1 MSLKATSPSTLEE
14 GARRGTAPDAVPRLR
29 PAGAGDRQE
38 GSLLLLVAAF
48 VLLFCLLP
56 LLRLFA
62 EVFAAGPAEGLE
74 IARALFENRFAR
86 QAVVNTLEA
95 GLLATLVSIL
105 LGGGLALAIG
115 LTDLRAKALLTF
127 LALLPLLIPAQIA
140 ALAWLELVGPS
151 SFVWQL
157 PGLDYPAGSRNPLY
171 GREGIVLLMGVEHAP
186 MVFLTV
192 RAGLRALPDELIEAA
207 RAAGARPLRL
217 TFGIVLPLLR
227 PALLAGGALAFVSA
241 IGNFGVP
248 ALLGIPGRYTML
260 TTFIYQRLNGF
271 GPSVLGEVALLAAL
285 LAVIAAVGLA
295 VQAAAARRG
304 KLSLERGGRALQPFA
319 LGRRRWRVE
328 ASVWGL
334 LILTGVLPLLALL
347 NSSVAQALGV
357 PVTPDTAT
365 LRHFGDVLA
374 NQITARAFVN
384 STLLAGLA
392 AVSCVLVSVPLAYLA
407 VVRNRSLAR
416 LLTLISD
423 APYALPGIVLS
434 IACILLYLRPLPLL
448 EVGLYGSFWI
458 LAVAYLGR
466 FLALALR
473 PAISGVEQLDPRLEE
488 AAQIAGAGGWRRLRD
503 IVLPLAAP
511 PAAAG
516 GMLVFM
522 AAFNELTVSA
532 LLWSAGN
539 ETLGVVIFA
548 LYDEGN
554 SNAAAAVSVLTVIVT
569 LAIAAAATL
578 FARWTEMPRGV
589 LPWQT

>member
-1 MSLKATSPSTLEE
+1 MSLKQTGL
-14 GARRGTAPDAVPRLR
+14 RGPQADAVLAGGASHGRRLR
-29 PAGAGDRQE
+29 TGDRQE
-38 GSLLLLVAAF
+38 RVLLALVAAF

-74 IARALFENRFAR
+74 TARELFQSRFAR
-86 QAVVNTLEA
+86 QAVFNTLEA
-95 GLLATLVSIL
+95 GLLSMLVSL
-105 LGGGLALAIG
+105 VLGGGLALAIG
-115 LTDLRAKALLTF
+115 LTDIRAKALLTF
-127 LALLPLLIPAQIA
+127 LALMPLLIPAQIA
-140 ALAWLELVGPS
+140 ALAWLELIGPS
-151 SFVWQL
+151 SFLWQI

-171 GREGIVLLMGVEHAP
+171 GREGIVILMGVEHAP

-192 RAGLRALPDELIEAA
+192 RAGLRALPDELVEAA

-217 TFGIVLPLLR
+217 TFGILLPLLR
-227 PALLAGGALAFVSA
+227 PALLAGAALAFVSA

-285 LAVIAAVGLA
+285 LALLAAAGLA

-304 KLSLERGGRALQPFA
+304 KLSLERGGRVLQPFS
-319 LGRRRWRVE
+319 LGARRWRVE
-328 ASVWGL
+328 AAVWGL
-334 LILTGVLPLLALL
+334 LGLTGVLPLLALV
-347 NSSVAQALGV
+347 NSSLAQALGV
-357 PVTPDTAT
+357 AVTLETAT
-365 LRHFGDVLA
+365 LRHYGDVLA

-384 STLLAGLA
+384 STLLAALA
-392 AVSCVLVSVPLAYLA
+392 AVSCLLVSLPLAYLA
-407 VVRNRSLAR
+407 VVRRRALAR
-416 LLTLISD
+416 LLTFVSD

-448 EVGLYGSFWI
+448 EIGLYGSFWI

-569 LAIAAAATL
+569 LAIALAATL
-578 FARWTEMPRGV
+578 FARWMRMPRGV

>member
-1 MSLKATSPSTLEE
+1 MSLKQTGFHGPQAGAVLAG
-14 GARRGTAPDAVPRLR
+14 GARHGWRLST
-29 PAGAGDRQE
+29 GDRQE
-38 GSLLLLVAAF
+38 RVLLALVAAF

-74 IARALFENRFAR
+74 TARELFQSRFAR
-86 QAVVNTLEA
+86 QAVFNTLEA
-95 GLLATLVSIL
+95 GLLSMLVSL
-105 LGGGLALAIG
+105 VLGGGLALAIG
-115 LTDLRAKALLTF
+115 LTDIRAKALLTF
-127 LALLPLLIPAQIA
+127 LALMPLLIPAQIA
-140 ALAWLELVGPS
+140 ALAWLELIGPS
-151 SFVWQL
+151 SFLWQI

-171 GREGIVLLMGVEHAP
+171 GREGIVILMGVEHAP

-192 RAGLRALPDELIEAA
+192 RAGLRALPDELVEAA

-217 TFGIVLPLLR
+217 TFGILLPLLR
-227 PALLAGGALAFVSA
+227 PALLAGAALAFVSA

-271 GPSVLGEVALLAAL
+271 GPSLLGEVALLAAL
-285 LAVIAAVGLA
+285 LALLAAAGLA

-304 KLSLERGGRALQPFA
+304 KLSLERGGRVLQPFS
-319 LGRRRWRVE
+319 LGARRWRVE
-328 ASVWGL
+328 AAVWGL
-334 LILTGVLPLLALL
+334 LGLTGVLPLLALV
-347 NSSVAQALGV
+347 NSSLAQALGV
-357 PVTPDTAT
+357 AVTLETAT
-365 LRHFGDVLA
+365 LRHYGDVLA

-384 STLLAGLA
+384 STLLAALA
-392 AVSCVLVSVPLAYLA
+392 AVSCLLVSLPLAYLA
-407 VVRNRSLAR
+407 VVRRRALAR
-416 LLTLISD
+416 LLTFLSD
-423 APYALPGIVLS
+423 APYALPGIVFS

-448 EVGLYGSFWI
+448 EIGLYGSFWI

-488 AAQIAGAGGWRRLRD
+488 AARIAGAGGWRRLRD

-569 LAIAAAATL
+569 LAIALAATL
-578 FARWTEMPRGV
+578 FARWMRMPRGV

>member
-1 MSLKATSPSTLEE
+1 MSLKQTFFHGPQADAVLAG
-14 GARRGTAPDAVPRLR
+14 GARHGLRLSN
-29 PAGAGDRQE
+29 GDRQE
-38 GSLLLLVAAF
+38 RVLLALVAAF

-74 IARALFENRFAR
+74 TARDLFESRFAR
-86 QAVVNTLEA
+86 QAVFNTLEA
-95 GLLATLVSIL
+95 GLLSMLVSL
-105 LGGGLALAIG
+105 VLGGGLALAIG
-115 LTDLRAKALLTF
+115 LTDIRAKALLTF
-127 LALLPLLIPAQIA
+127 LALMPLLIPAQIA
-140 ALAWLELVGPS
+140 ALAWLELIGPS
-151 SFVWQL
+151 SFLWQI

-171 GREGIVLLMGVEHAP
+171 GREGIVILMGVEHAP

-192 RAGLRALPDELIEAA
+192 RAGLRALPDELVEAA

-227 PALLAGGALAFVSA
+227 PALLAGAALAFVSA

-285 LAVIAAVGLA
+285 LALLAAAGLA

-304 KLSLERGGRALQPFA
+304 RLSLERGGRVLQPFS
-319 LGRRRWRVE
+319 LGARRWRVE
-328 ASVWGL
+328 AAVWGL
-334 LILTGVLPLLALL
+334 LGLTGVLPLLALV
-347 NSSVAQALGV
+347 NSSLAQALGV
-357 PVTPDTAT
+357 AVTLETAT
-365 LRHFGDVLA
+365 LRHYGDVLA

-384 STLLAGLA
+384 STLLAALA
-392 AVSCVLVSVPLAYLA
+392 AVSCLLVSLPLAYLA
-407 VVRNRSLAR
+407 VVRRRALAR
-416 LLTLISD
+416 LLTFVSD

-448 EVGLYGSFWI
+448 EIGLYGSFWI

-569 LAIAAAATL
+569 LAIALAATL
-578 FARWTEMPRGV
+578 FTRWMRMPRGV

>member
-1 MSLKATSPSTLEE
+1 MSLKQTGFHGPQAGAVLAG
-14 GARRGTAPDAVPRLR
+14 GARHGRRLST
-29 PAGAGDRQE
+29 GDRQE
-38 GSLLLLVAAF
+38 RVLLALVAAF

-74 IARALFENRFAR
+74 TARELFQSRFAR
-86 QAVVNTLEA
+86 QAVFNTLEA
-95 GLLATLVSIL
+95 GLLSMLVSL
-105 LGGGLALAIG
+105 VLGGGLALAIG
-115 LTDLRAKALLTF
+115 LTDIRAKALLTF
-127 LALLPLLIPAQIA
+127 LALMPLLIPAQIA
-140 ALAWLELVGPS
+140 ALAWLELIGPS
-151 SFVWQL
+151 SFLWQI

-171 GREGIVLLMGVEHAP
+171 GREGIVILMGVEHAP

-192 RAGLRALPDELIEAA
+192 RAGLRALPDELVEAA

-217 TFGIVLPLLR
+217 TFGILLPLLR
-227 PALLAGGALAFVSA
+227 PALLAGAALAFVSA

-285 LAVIAAVGLA
+285 LALLAAAGLA

-304 KLSLERGGRALQPFA
+304 RLSLERGGRVLQPFS
-319 LGRRRWRVE
+319 LGARRWRVE
-328 ASVWGL
+328 AAVWGL
-334 LILTGVLPLLALL
+334 LALTGVLPLLALV
-347 NSSVAQALGV
+347 NSSLAQALGV
-357 PVTPDTAT
+357 AVTLETAT
-365 LRHFGDVLA
+365 LRHYGDVLA

-384 STLLAGLA
+384 STLLAALA
-392 AVSCVLVSVPLAYLA
+392 AVSCLLVSLPLAYLA
-407 VVRNRSLAR
+407 VVRRRALAR
-416 LLTLISD
+416 LLTFVSD

-448 EVGLYGSFWI
+448 EIGLYGSFWI

-548 LYDEGN
+548 FYDEGN

-569 LAIAAAATL
+569 LAIALAATL
-578 FARWTEMPRGV
+578 FARWMRMPRGV

>member
-1 MSLKATSPSTLEE
+1 MSLKQTGFHGPQAGAVLAG
-14 GARRGTAPDAVPRLR
+14 GARHGRRLR
-29 PAGAGDRQE
+29 TGDRQE
-38 GSLLLLVAAF
+38 RVLLALVAAF

-74 IARALFENRFAR
+74 TARELFQSRFAR
-86 QAVVNTLEA
+86 QAVFNTLEA
-95 GLLATLVSIL
+95 GLLSMLVSL
-105 LGGGLALAIG
+105 VLGGGLALAIG
-115 LTDLRAKALLTF
+115 LTDIRAKALLTF
-127 LALLPLLIPAQIA
+127 LALMPLLIPAQIA
-140 ALAWLELVGPS
+140 ALAWLELIGPS
-151 SFVWQL
+151 SFLWQI

-171 GREGIVLLMGVEHAP
+171 GREGIVILMGVEHAP

-192 RAGLRALPDELIEAA
+192 RAGLRALPDELVEAA

-227 PALLAGGALAFVSA
+227 PALLAGAALAFVSA

-285 LAVIAAVGLA
+285 LALLAAAGLA

-304 KLSLERGGRALQPFA
+304 RLSLERGGRGLQPFS
-319 LGRRRWRVE
+319 LGARRWWVE
-328 ASVWGL
+328 AAVWGL
-334 LILTGVLPLLALL
+334 LALTGVLPLLALV
-347 NSSVAQALGV
+347 NSSLAQALGV
-357 PVTPDTAT
+357 AVTLETAT
-365 LRHFGDVLA
+365 LRHYGDVLA

-384 STLLAGLA
+384 STLLAALA
-392 AVSCVLVSVPLAYLA
+392 AVSCLLVSLPLAYLA
-407 VVRNRSLAR
+407 VVRRRALAR
-416 LLTLISD
+416 LLTFVSD

-448 EVGLYGSFWI
+448 EIGLYGSFWI

-548 LYDEGN
+548 FYDEGN

-569 LAIAAAATL
+569 LAIALAATL
-578 FARWTEMPRGV
+578 FARWMRMPRGV

>member
-1 MSLKATSPSTLEE
+1 MSLKQTDFHGPQA
-14 GARRGTAPDAVPRLR
+14 DAVLAGGASHGRRLST
-29 PAGAGDRQE
+29 GDPQE
-38 GSLLLLVAAF
+38 RVLLALVAAF

-74 IARALFENRFAR
+74 TARELFQSRFAR
-86 QAVVNTLEA
+86 QAVFNTLEA
-95 GLLATLVSIL
+95 GLLSMLVSL
-105 LGGGLALAIG
+105 VLGGGLALAIG
-115 LTDLRAKALLTF
+115 LTDIRAKALLTF
-127 LALLPLLIPAQIA
+127 LALMPLLIPAQIA
-140 ALAWLELVGPS
+140 ALAWLELIGPS
-151 SFVWQL
+151 SFLWQI

-171 GREGIVLLMGVEHAP
+171 GREGIVILMGVEHAP

-192 RAGLRALPDELIEAA
+192 RAGLRALPDELVEAA

-227 PALLAGGALAFVSA
+227 PALLAGAALAFVSA

-285 LAVIAAVGLA
+285 LALLAAAGLA

-304 KLSLERGGRALQPFA
+304 RLSLERGGRVLQPFS
-319 LGRRRWRVE
+319 LGARRWWVE
-328 ASVWGL
+328 AAVWGL
-334 LILTGVLPLLALL
+334 LALTGVLPLLALV
-347 NSSVAQALGV
+347 NSSLAQALGV
-357 PVTPDTAT
+357 AVTLETAT
-365 LRHFGDVLA
+365 LRHYGDVLA

-384 STLLAGLA
+384 STLLAALA
-392 AVSCVLVSVPLAYLA
+392 AVSCLLVSLPLAYLA
-407 VVRNRSLAR
+407 VVRRRALAR
-416 LLTLISD
+416 LLTFVSD

-448 EVGLYGSFWI
+448 EIGLYGSFWI

-548 LYDEGN
+548 FYDEGN

-569 LAIAAAATL
+569 LAIALAATL
-578 FARWTEMPRGV
+578 FARWMRMPRGV